1 MGSVSPTAAAGPVPE
16 PEMTHTPAG
25 PASHPHRS
33 YRYYDLVMAAFVTV
47 LLCAN
52 LIGAAKVAQ
61 VSGFTFGAGV
71 LFFPISYVFGD
82 VLTEVYGY
90 ARARKVVWAGFGALA
105 FASFMSWA
113 TLAFP
118 PAPGWPHQAAYET
131 VFGGTP
137 RIVLASLVAYFCG
150 EFCNSYV
157 LAKMKLATGGRL
169 LWSRTIGSTIVGEA
183 VDSAVFYPLAFL
195 GAWETGLVV
204 RVMVSN
210 YFLKVL
216 WEVVMTP
223 FTYRIV
229 NFLKRVESED
239 YFDRRTDFTPFSLET

>member
-1 MGSVSPTAAAGPVPE
+1 MTTQNDAGPRRAP
-16 PEMTHTPAG
+16 
-25 PASHPHRS
+25 RS

-52 LIGAAKVAQ
+52 VIGAAKVAE
-61 VSGFTFGAGV
+61 VRGFVFGAGV

-90 ARARKVVWAGFGALA
+90 ARARKVVWAGFAALA

-113 TLAFP
+113 VLAFP

-131 VFGGTP
+131 VFGATP

-150 EFCNSYV
+150 EFCNSFV
-157 LAKMKLATGGRL
+157 LAKMKLATSGRH
-169 LWSRTIGSTIVGEA
+169 LWTRTIGSTIVGEA

-195 GAWETGLVV
+195 FVWETDLVL
-204 RVMVSN
+204 RVMLSN
-210 YFLKVL
+210 YLLKVL
-216 WEVVMTP
+216 WEVAMTP
-223 FTYRIV
+223 LTYRIV
-229 NFLKRVESED
+229 GFLKRAESED
-239 YFDRRTDFTPFSLET
+239 YFDRHTNFTPFSLETS

>member
-1 MGSVSPTAAAGPVPE
+1 MTTTATAAAP
-16 PEMTHTPAG
+16 HPA
-25 PASHPHRS
+25 RQ

-61 VSGFTFGAGV
+61 LGGLTFNSGV
-71 LFFPISYVFGD
+71 LFFPVSYIFGD

-90 ARARKVVWAGFGALA
+90 ARARKVVWAGFGALG

-118 PAPGWPHQAAYET
+118 PATGWPHQAAYET

-137 RIVLASLVAYFCG
+137 RIVAASLVAYFSG
-150 EFCNSYV
+150 EFCNSFV
-157 LAKMKLATGGRL
+157 LAKLKLVTSGRL

-183 VDSAVFYPLAFL
+183 VDSVIFYPLAFL
-195 GAWETGLVV
+195 GVWSTDLVL
-204 RVMVSN
+204 RVMITN
-210 YFLKVL
+210 YLLKVL
-216 WEVVMTP
+216 WEVLMTP

-229 NFLKRVESED
+229 NFLKRAEAED
-239 YFDRRTDFTPFSLET
+239 YFDRHTNFTPFSLRTD

>member
-1 MGSVSPTAAAGPVPE
+1 MPPPAESPRT
-16 PEMTHTPAG
+16 
-25 PASHPHRS
+25 

-52 LIGAAKVAQ
+52 LIGAAKPAQ
-61 VSGFTFGAGV
+61 LFGVTFNSGV
-71 LFFPISYVFGD
+71 LFFPVSYIFGD

-90 ARARKVVWAGFGALA
+90 ARARKVVWAGFAALA

-118 PAPGWPHQAAYET
+118 PAAGWPHQAAYET

-137 RIVLASLVAYFCG
+137 RIVAASLVAYFSG
-150 EFCNSYV
+150 EFCNSFV
-157 LAKMKLATGGRL
+157 LAKLKLVTSGRL

-183 VDSAVFYPLAFL
+183 VDSVIFYPLAFL
-195 GAWETGLVV
+195 GVWPNDLVV
-204 RVMVSN
+204 RVMITN
-210 YFLKVL
+210 YLLKVL
-216 WEVVMTP
+216 WEVLMTP

-229 NFLKRVESED
+229 NFLKRAESED
-239 YFDRRTDFTPFSLET
+239 YFDRTTDFTPFSLRTD